1 VAPEN
6 TLPAFRAAIA
16 EGADGVELDIRRTA
30 DQALVC
36 LHDAGLGRTTSG
48 RGAVRQHT
56 LAEIRGLDAGGWF
69 ERNGHA
75 RHGAR
80 GHLGGRAGRAGGRSV
95 KGAKGGKGR
104 MSGRRGADAS
114 SGLDDFT
121 GAGGIGDFTGARGL
135 DDFTGAGGFDDLT
148 AVRGPE
154 DLGAL
159 GGMLGAG
166 GATGMRGVRVPTL
179 TEALN
184 ALPRR
189 ALVDVEVKFRGEGP
203 DGAARVADL
212 LGEVLAGRPDRDRI
226 LVSSFSRKLAAAAVP
241 ALGGI
246 EVGLISSALVPVG
259 RALRAAEECGC
270 TLLAIQAAAFFGPK
284 AKLAASRALDAGLQ
298 LLAWTVDDA
307 ETARRLADLGVGVIV
322 SDRPGH
328 LRRAL
333 DAGGS
338 GATGSTGATPPTR

>member
-6 TLPAFRAAIA
+6 TVPAFRAAIA

-48 RGAVRQHT
+48 RGPVRQHT
-56 LAEIRGLDAGGWF
+56 LAEIRGLDAGNWF

-80 GHLGGRAGRAGGRSV
+80 AHLGGKGGKGAKTGGRSV
-95 KGAKGGKGR
+95 KAARGGKGR
-104 MSGRRGADAS
+104 MGGGRGAEAS
-114 SGLDDFT
+114 
-121 GAGGIGDFTGARGL
+121 RGL
-135 DDFTGAGGFDDLT
+135 DDFTGFTGSG
-148 AVRGPE
+148 GPE

-159 GGMLGAG
+159 SGILGGS
-166 GATGMRGVRVPTL
+166 GATRMSGVRVPTL
-179 TEALN
+179 TEALD
-184 ALPRR
+184 ALPRS

-246 EVGLISSALVPVG
+246 EVGLISSALVPIG

-270 TLLAIQAAAFFGPK
+270 TLLAIQAPAFFGPK

-322 SDRPGH
+322 SDRPGY
-328 LRRAL
+328 LRRVL
-333 DAGGS
+333 DAGAS
-338 GATGSTGATPPTR
+338 DATGASGSTR

>member
-1 VAPEN
+1 MRLARRPPKEVTAAAHPRPPGARLVAPEN

-48 RGAVRQHT
+48 RGPVRQHT
-56 LAEIRGLDAGGWF
+56 LAEIRGLDAGTWF
-69 ERNGHA
+69 QRNGHA

-80 GHLGGRAGRAGGRSV
+80 GARTGKVSKVGRAGKVGKVGKLGRVGEVGEVGGVWR
-95 KGAKGGKGR
+95 GGE
-104 MSGRRGADAS
+104 
-114 SGLDDFT
+114 
-121 GAGGIGDFTGARGL
+121 
-135 DDFTGAGGFDDLT
+135 
-148 AVRGPE
+148 P
-154 DLGAL
+154 
-159 GGMLGAG
+159 
-166 GATGMRGVRVPTL
+166 GVRVPTL
-179 TEALN
+179 SEALD
-184 ALPRR
+184 AMPRR

-246 EVGLISSALVPVG
+246 EVGLISSALVPIG

-270 TLLAIQAAAFFGPK
+270 TVLAVQAPAFFGPMG
-284 AKLAASRALDAGLQ
+284 KLAAARALDAGLH

-307 ETARRLADLGVGVIV
+307 ETARRLADLGVEVIV
-322 SDRPGH
+322 SDRPGQ
-328 LRRAL
+328 LRRML
-333 DAGGS
+333 DAGGKPS
-338 GATGSTGATPPTR
+338 GLDSAG

>member
-6 TLPAFRAAIA
+6 TVPAFRAAIA

-80 GHLGGRAGRAGGRSV
+80 AHLGGKGSKGGKAGGGSV
-95 KGAKGGKGR
+95 KGARAGKGR
-104 MSGRRGADAS
+104 MSGRRGAEVS
-114 SGLDDFT
+114 HSPVSHSPDDFT
-121 GAGGIGDFTGARGL
+121 GFTGFGDLENLDAPGGI
-135 DDFTGAGGFDDLT
+135 
-148 AVRGPE
+148 
-154 DLGAL
+154 
-159 GGMLGAG
+159 LGAG
-166 GATGMRGVRVPTL
+166 GATGTSGVRVPTL
-179 TEALN
+179 TEALD

-246 EVGLISSALVPVG
+246 EVGLISSALVPIG

-270 TLLAIQAAAFFGPK
+270 TLLAIQAPAFFGPK

-338 GATGSTGATPPTR
+338 GATGASGSTL